1 MTDNKET
8 AERILAL
15 VSYTAILALEKS
27 GKEREEFL
35 VMQRKEFIDEAINTG
50 LSEDKAQEWAEIMDK
65 LVQNLIGLIERSG
78 GGAGGEA

>member
-15 VSYTAILALEKS
+15 VNYTAMLALEKT
-27 GKEREEFL
+27 GKEREEFF
-35 VMQRKEFIDEAINTG
+35 VMQRQEFIDEAINTG
-50 LSEDKAQEWAEIMDK
+50 LSEDTAQEWAETMDK
-65 LVQNLIGLIERSG
+65 MVQNMIGLIEGSG